1 MTTSRDLQ
9 RDSLL
14 SRALRVMNLR
24 SEEAGRTFWMFLSY
38 AATSVGVLWLEATA
52 SALFLEEY
60 SADNLPLIYLSSTVL
75 SIFLGFLYGLVQA
88 IIPLRWVIVLVSV
101 MMALPVLAFQQ
112 GLILPA
118 GVMIGGF
125 TAFRVVV
132 LCMRLWLQVVYVL
145 NDTNTTITANQLFN
159 VRELRRTYPL
169 ISSGVLVADA
179 ASGFLL
185 PLVSSRFGLS
195 GVTMI
200 AFSMMMLG
208 SLILLYITRKQSRF
222 FDTTL
227 RRRESPNLESGRVL
241 QGQTM
246 NYRWM
251 LLLFFVLAEAIFL
264 LLDFQFSKELE
275 LMGPVAFL
283 NRLGQTQNQ
292 SERIASFLGIFQGV
306 LGIFELLVQW
316 FASRWVIEKL
326 GVFGTTGIL
335 PTLMITVG
343 GLVAMLSAVPSLFP
357 TFAMSVENIS
367 SGAMI
372 FWSIVLLKFLYELFH
387 FTLLASVGPVLFQPV
402 PQKLRNIVQTSVRG
416 NAEPIANGITGVL
429 LLGLIVFGWQKILGN
444 YWRGAIF
451 MILVVLAGVWLGVIH
466 MLRRQYSEILILSAR
481 QDLLAGQTTSDSA
494 LRELKRAA
502 VSALSQPGMEE
513 SQMGCVELLL
523 QVDPKSALDVLVP
536 MLQQLP
542 EIAKCRILD
551 VMQHKPNAEYAIAVS
566 RLITPQQPSPVV
578 AAALRYIYYAD
589 RNENRDR
596 DPDADRNSDP
606 DQSRGRGRSVQQLL
620 DYLNPHAPAMVRA
633 TASVLLLEFGN
644 QDQRANATNLLRL
657 MLTNH
662 SRDERQAS
670 CAAIRNLKYLQALQ
684 LYILEIV
691 KKETDLDVRCAVLDV
706 VAATHFEKCYPALV
720 EGLRQPETRGAAI
733 KAFLLLG
740 DEALP
745 LLQPLAQNWRESD
758 AVRTAAWNIIGQV
771 GSPESIEFLLQQ
783 LPIRWSND
791 RTNILRALVKI
802 QNIDGND
809 SIADA
814 LGRAEIE
821 ALLEQDLMLI
831 GQVTAAILDIMGR
844 VKSRDLEEMLYRS
857 LQGIQSDAIDRI
869 FLLMQFLYE
878 SETIQAAAYSLK
890 SGFTDDMAQGL
901 EILDTNV
908 DIPQKR
914 ALLVILENSMSL
926 VNKVSQ
932 VPSIKKQT
940 RRSKKNAKLAIVSQ
954 TKVPKAIQWQLS
966 RREKIGLERQLQSL
980 SSSLNYQPLEPLDRI
995 KQLLDLRHFLSD
1007 WVAACCFHL
1016 VRSEGWTLERDQ
1028 ILSGLR
1034 GGSSLLRES
1043 AMLYLYNAQQRGQT
1057 KTAFLRVLPR
1067 MKNDA
1072 DPLLRRQIQI
1082 WMEEYQIRGEEVASI
1097 RPAPEDEI
1105 GYIPKTEIFGY
1116 RPLK

>member
-9 RDSLL
+9 RDNLL

-24 SEEAGRTFWMFLSY
+24 SEESGRTFWMFLSY

-52 SALFLEEY
+52 SALFLEQY
-60 SADNLPLIYLSSTVL
+60 SADKLPLIYLSSTVL
-75 SIFLGFLYGLVQA
+75 SIFLGFLYGLVQS

-112 GLILPA
+112 GLLLPA
-118 GVMIGGF
+118 GATIGGF
-125 TAFRVVV
+125 VAFKTVV

-179 ASGFLL
+179 VSGFLL
-185 PLVSSRFGLS
+185 PLVSDRFGLS
-195 GVTMI
+195 GVTMT

-208 SLILLYITRKQSRF
+208 SMILFYITRKQSRF

-227 RRRESPNLESGRVL
+227 RRRESANQELGQVL
-241 QGQTM
+241 QGQAM

-251 LLLFFVLAEAIFL
+251 LLLFFVLAEMIFL

-275 LMGPVAFL
+275 SMGPMTFL
-283 NRLGQTQNQ
+283 NRLGQPQNQ

-306 LGIFELLVQW
+306 LGIFELIVQW

-335 PTLMITVG
+335 PTLMVTVG
-343 GLVAMLSAVPSLFP
+343 GLVAMISTVPSLFP
-357 TFAMSVENIS
+357 AFAMKVQSIS

-387 FTLLASVGPVLFQPV
+387 FTFLASVGPVLFQPV
-402 PQKLRNIVQTSVRG
+402 PQRLRNIVQTSVRG
-416 NAEPIANGITGVL
+416 NAEPIANGITGIL
-429 LLGLIVFGWQKILGN
+429 LLGLISFGWQQTLGS

-451 MILVVLAGVWLGVIH
+451 MILVVLAGVWLGVIYA
-466 MLRRQYSEILILSAR
+466 LRRQYAEILILSAR
-481 QDLLAGQTTSDSA
+481 QDLLAGRTTSESA

-502 VSALSQPGMEE
+502 ISALSQPGMEE

-523 QVDPKSALDVLVP
+523 QVDPQSALDILVP
-536 MLQQLP
+536 MLQRLP
-542 EIAKCRILD
+542 EVAKCRILG
-551 VMQHKPNAEYAIAVS
+551 VMQHEPDSKYAIAVS
-566 RLITPQQPSPVV
+566 RLIAPQQPDPVV
-578 AAALRYIYYAD
+578 AAALRYIYHAD
-589 RNENRDR
+589 LGRN
-596 DPDADRNSDP
+596 
-606 DQSRGRGRSVQQLL
+606 VQQLL
-620 DYLNPHAPAMVRA
+620 DYLSPQAPAMVRA
-633 TASVLLLEFGN
+633 TASVLLLEFGDR
-644 QDQRANATNLLRL
+644 DQRAKATNLLRL

-662 SRDERQAS
+662 SQDERQAS

-691 KKETDLDVRCAVLDV
+691 KQETDLDVRCAVLDV
-706 VAATHFEKCYPALV
+706 VAATHFEKCYPSLV
-720 EGLRQPETRGAAI
+720 EGLRQPETRSAAI
-733 KAFLLLG
+733 KAFIILK

-745 LLQPLAQNWRESD
+745 WLQPLAQNWRESE
-758 AVRTAAWNIIGQV
+758 AVRTAAWDIIGQV
-771 GSPESIEFLLQQ
+771 GSPESIDFLLQQ

-802 QNIDGND
+802 QNTNGTDT
-809 SIADA
+809 IADA

-821 ALLEQDLMLI
+821 TLLEQDLMLI

-857 LQGIQSDAIDRI
+857 LRGVQSDAIDRI

-878 SETIQAAAYSLK
+878 SEAIQAAAYSLK
-890 SGFTDDMAQGL
+890 SGFSDDMAQGL
-901 EILDTNV
+901 EILDTKV

-914 ALLVILENSMSL
+914 ALLVILENSMAL
-926 VNKVSQ
+926 GNKVSEA
-932 VPSIKKQT
+932 PSRKKQG
-940 RRSKKNAKLAIVSQ
+940 RRSKKNAKLAVLAQ
-954 TKVPKAIQWQLS
+954 TKVAQWRLS
-966 RREKIGLERQLQSL
+966 RQEQIGLELQLQSL

-995 KQLLDLRHFLSD
+995 KQVLDLRHFLSD

-1016 VRSEGWTLERDQ
+1016 VRSEGWTLEREQ
-1028 ILSGLR
+1028 VLSGLR

-1043 AMLYLYNAQQRGQT
+1043 AMLYLHNAQQRGQM
-1057 KTAFLRVLPR
+1057 KGAFLKVLPR
-1067 MKNDA
+1067 MRNDT

-1082 WMEEYQIRGEEVASI
+1082 WMKEYQIRSEGVAPI
-1097 RPAPEDEI
+1097 RPAPEDEV
-1105 GYIPKTEIFGY
+1105 GDIPQTEIFGY
-1116 RPLK
+1116 RPLNSLK

>member
-1 MTTSRDLQ
+1 MTTSQDFQ

-52 SALFLEEY
+52 SALFLEQY
-60 SADNLPLIYLSSTVL
+60 SADKLPLIYLSSTVL

-101 MMALPVLAFQQ
+101 MMALPVLVFQQ

-118 GVMIGGF
+118 GATIGGF
-125 TAFRVVV
+125 AAFKAVV

-179 ASGFLL
+179 VSGFLL
-185 PLVSSRFGLS
+185 PLVSDRFGLS

-208 SLILLYITRKQSRF
+208 SVILLYITRKQSRF
-222 FDTTL
+222 FDTAL
-227 RRRESPNLESGRVL
+227 RRRESANLESGRVL
-241 QGQTM
+241 QGQAM

-251 LLLFFVLAEAIFL
+251 LLLFFVLAEMIFL

-275 LMGPVAFL
+275 LMGPMAFL
-283 NRLGQTQNQ
+283 NRLAQPQNQ

-306 LGIFELLVQW
+306 LGIFELIVQW

-335 PTLMITVG
+335 PILMVAVG
-343 GLVAMLSAVPSLFP
+343 GLVAMLSTVPSLFP
-357 TFAMSVENIS
+357 SFAMKVESIS

-402 PQKLRNIVQTSVRG
+402 PQKLRNRVQTSVRG
-416 NAEPIANGITGVL
+416 NAEPIANGITGIL
-429 LLGLIVFGWQKILGN
+429 LLGLIAFGWQEILGN

-451 MILVVLAGVWLGVIH
+451 MILVVLAGVWLGVIYT
-466 MLRRQYSEILILSAR
+466 LRRQYSEILILSAR
-481 QDLLAGQTTSDSA
+481 QDLLAGRTTSESA

-502 VSALSQPGMEE
+502 ISALSQPGMEE

-523 QVDPKSALDVLVP
+523 QVDPKSALDILVP

-542 EIAKCRILD
+542 EIAKCRILG
-551 VMQHKPNAEYAIAVS
+551 VMQHDPNAEYAIAVS
-566 RLITPQQPSPVV
+566 RLITPQQPGPVV
-578 AAALRYIYYAD
+578 AAALRYIYHAD
-589 RNENRDR
+589 
-596 DPDADRNSDP
+596 S
-606 DQSRGRGRSVQQLL
+606 GRSVQQLL
-620 DYLNPHAPAMVRA
+620 DYLSPHAPAMVRA
-633 TASVLLLEFGN
+633 TASVLLLEFGDR
-644 QDQRANATNLLRL
+644 DQRAKATNLLRL

-662 SRDERQAS
+662 SQDERQAS

-684 LYILEIV
+684 LYILAIV
-691 KKETDLDVRCAVLDV
+691 KRETDLDVRCAVLDV

-733 KAFLLLG
+733 KAFLLLK

-771 GSPESIEFLLQQ
+771 GSPESIDFLLQQ

-802 QNIDGND
+802 QNTNGTD

-821 ALLEQDLMLI
+821 ALVEQDLMLI
-831 GQVTAAILDIMGR
+831 GQVTAAILDITGR

-857 LQGIQSDAIDRI
+857 LQGVQSDAIDRI

-901 EILDTNV
+901 EILDTKV

-926 VNKVSQ
+926 GNKVSQ
-932 VPSIKKQT
+932 APSIKKQT
-940 RRSKKNAKLAIVSQ
+940 RRSKKNAKLAILSQ
-954 TKVPKAIQWQLS
+954 TKVPKAIQWRLS
-966 RREKIGLERQLQSL
+966 RREKIGLELQLQSL

-1016 VRSEGWTLERDQ
+1016 VRSEGWTLEREQ

-1043 AMLYLYNAQQRGQT
+1043 AMLYLYNAQQRSQT
-1057 KTAFLRVLPR
+1057 KSAFLKVLPR
-1067 MKNDA
+1067 MQNDA

>member
-1 MTTSRDLQ
+1 MTTSPDLE

-24 SEEAGRTFWMFLSY
+24 SEESGRTFWMFLSY

-52 SALFLEEY
+52 SALFLEQY
-60 SADNLPLIYLSSTVL
+60 SADNLPFIYLSSTVL
-75 SIFLGFLYGLVQA
+75 SIFLGFLYGLVQS

-112 GLILPA
+112 GLMLPA
-118 GVMIGGF
+118 GVTIVGF
-125 TAFRVVV
+125 SAFRVVV

-195 GVTMI
+195 GVTMA

-208 SLILLYITRKQSRF
+208 SVILLYITRKQSRF

-227 RRRESPNLESGRVL
+227 RRRESANLESGRAL
-241 QGQTM
+241 QGQAM

-251 LLLFFVLAEAIFL
+251 LLLFFVLAEMVFL

-292 SERIASFLGIFQGV
+292 GERIASFLGIFQGV
-306 LGIFELLVQW
+306 LGIFELVVQW

-335 PTLMITVG
+335 PTLMAAVG
-343 GLVAMLSAVPSLFP
+343 GLVAMLSTVPSLFP
-357 TFAMSVENIS
+357 AFAVKVESIG
-367 SGAMI
+367 SGATI
-372 FWSIVLLKFLYELFH
+372 FWAIVLLKFLYELFH

-416 NAEPIANGITGVL
+416 YAEPIANGIIGIL
-429 LLGLIVFGWQKILGN
+429 LLGLISFGWQQTLGN
-444 YWRGAIF
+444 YWRGTIF
-451 MILVVLAGVWLGVIH
+451 MILVLLAGIWLGVIYT
-466 MLRRQYSEILILSAR
+466 LRRQYSEILILSAR
-481 QDLLAGQTTSDSA
+481 QDLVAGRTTSDSA

-502 VSALSQPGMEE
+502 ISALSQPGMEE

-523 QVDPKSALDVLVP
+523 QVDPQSALDILVP
-536 MLQQLP
+536 MLQRLP
-542 EIAKCRILD
+542 EVAKCRILG
-551 VMQHKPNAEYAIAVS
+551 VMQHEPNAEYAIAVS
-566 RLITPQQPSPVV
+566 RLITSQQPGPVV

-589 RNENRDR
+589 PDR
-596 DPDADRNSDP
+596 SL
-606 DQSRGRGRSVQQLL
+606 QQLL
-620 DYLNPHAPAMVRA
+620 DYLNPQAPVMVRA

-644 QDQRANATNLLRL
+644 RDQRAKATNLLRL

-662 SRDERQAS
+662 SQGERQAS

-691 KKETDLDVRCAVLDV
+691 NQETDLDVRCAVLDV

-720 EGLRQPETRGAAI
+720 DGLRQPETRSAAI
-733 KAFLLLG
+733 KAFIILK

-745 LLQPLAQNWRESD
+745 LLQPLAQNWRESE

-771 GSPESIEFLLQQ
+771 GSSESIDFLLQQ
-783 LPIRWSND
+783 LPIRWNND

-802 QNIDGND
+802 QNTNGTDT
-809 SIADA
+809 IADS

-831 GQVTAAILDIMGR
+831 GQVTAAILDIMGQ

-857 LQGIQSDAIDRI
+857 LQGVQNDAIDRI

-878 SETIQAAAYSLK
+878 SEAIQAAAYSLK
-890 SGFTDDMAQGL
+890 SGFSDDMAQGL
-901 EILDTNV
+901 EILDTKV

-914 ALLVILENSMSL
+914 ALLVILENSMA
-926 VNKVSQ
+926 VHNKVLE
-932 VPSIKKQT
+932 VPSSQKQS
-940 RRSKKNAKLAIVSQ
+940 RRSKKNAKLAGLPQ
-954 TKVPKAIQWQLS
+954 TKAARWRLS
-966 RREKIGLERQLQSL
+966 RQEQIGLELQLQSL
-980 SSSLNYQPLEPLDRI
+980 SSSLDYQPLEPFDRI
-995 KQLLDLRHFLSD
+995 KQVLDLRHFLSD
-1007 WVAACCFHL
+1007 WVVACCFHL
-1016 VRSEGWTLERDQ
+1016 VRSEGWVLDREQ
-1028 ILSGLR
+1028 VLSGLR
-1034 GGSSLLRES
+1034 GGSSLLREA
-1043 AMLYLYNAQQRGQT
+1043 AMLYLYNAEQRGQM
-1057 KTAFLRVLPR
+1057 KGAFFKVLPR
-1067 MKNDA
+1067 MQNDT
-1072 DPLLRRQIQI
+1072 DPLLRRQIRV
-1082 WMEEYQIRGEEVASI
+1082 WMKQYQIRASGVEPI
-1097 RPAPEDEI
+1097 RPAPEDEV
-1105 GYIPKTEIFGY
+1105 GDIPQTEIFGY

>member
-1 MTTSRDLQ
+1 MTTSQDFQ

-52 SALFLEEY
+52 SALFLEQY
-60 SADNLPLIYLSSTVL
+60 SADKLPLIYLSSTVL

-101 MMALPVLAFQQ
+101 MMALPVLVFQQ

-118 GVMIGGF
+118 GATIGGF
-125 TAFRVVV
+125 AAFKAVV

-179 ASGFLL
+179 VSGFLL
-185 PLVSSRFGLS
+185 PLVSDRFGLS

-208 SLILLYITRKQSRF
+208 SVILLYITRKQSRF
-222 FDTTL
+222 FDTAL
-227 RRRESPNLESGRVL
+227 RRRESANLESGRVL
-241 QGQTM
+241 QGQAM

-251 LLLFFVLAEAIFL
+251 LLLFFVLAEMIFL

-275 LMGPVAFL
+275 LMGPMAFL
-283 NRLGQTQNQ
+283 NRLAQPQNQ

-306 LGIFELLVQW
+306 LGIFELIVQW

-335 PTLMITVG
+335 PILMVAVG
-343 GLVAMLSAVPSLFP
+343 GLVAMLSTVPSLFP
-357 TFAMSVENIS
+357 SFAMKVESIS

-402 PQKLRNIVQTSVRG
+402 PQKLRNRVQTSVRG
-416 NAEPIANGITGVL
+416 NAEPIANGITGIL
-429 LLGLIVFGWQKILGN
+429 LLGLIAFGWQEILGN

-451 MILVVLAGVWLGVIH
+451 MILVVLAGVWLGVIYT
-466 MLRRQYSEILILSAR
+466 LRRQYSEILILSAR
-481 QDLLAGQTTSDSA
+481 QDLLAGRTTSESA

-502 VSALSQPGMEE
+502 ISALSQPGMEE

-523 QVDPKSALDVLVP
+523 QVDPKSALDILVP

-542 EIAKCRILD
+542 EIAKCRILG
-551 VMQHKPNAEYAIAVS
+551 VMQHDPNAEYAIAVS
-566 RLITPQQPSPVV
+566 RLITPQQPGPVV
-578 AAALRYIYYAD
+578 AAALRYIYHAD
-589 RNENRDR
+589 
-596 DPDADRNSDP
+596 S
-606 DQSRGRGRSVQQLL
+606 GRSVQQLL
-620 DYLNPHAPAMVRA
+620 DYLSPHAPAMVRA
-633 TASVLLLEFGN
+633 TASVLLLEFGDR
-644 QDQRANATNLLRL
+644 DQRAKATNLLRL

-662 SRDERQAS
+662 SQDERQAS

-684 LYILEIV
+684 LYILAIV
-691 KKETDLDVRCAVLDV
+691 KRETDLDVRCAVLDV

-733 KAFLLLG
+733 KAFLLLK

-771 GSPESIEFLLQQ
+771 GSPESIDFLLQQ

-802 QNIDGND
+802 QNTNGTD

-821 ALLEQDLMLI
+821 ALVEQDLMLI
-831 GQVTAAILDIMGR
+831 GQVTAAILDITGR

-857 LQGIQSDAIDRI
+857 LQGVQSDAIDRI

-901 EILDTNV
+901 EILDTKV

-932 VPSIKKQT
+932 APSIKKQT
-940 RRSKKNAKLAIVSQ
+940 RRSKKNAKLAILSQ
-954 TKVPKAIQWQLS
+954 TKVPKAIQWRLS
-966 RREKIGLERQLQSL
+966 RREKIGLELQLQSL

-1016 VRSEGWTLERDQ
+1016 VRSEGWTLEREQ

-1043 AMLYLYNAQQRGQT
+1043 AMLYLYNAQQRSQT
-1057 KTAFLRVLPR
+1057 KSAFLKVLPR
-1067 MKNDA
+1067 MQNDA

>member
-1 MTTSRDLQ
+1 MITSPDLQ

-52 SALFLEEY
+52 SALFLEQY
-60 SADNLPLIYLSSTVL
+60 SADKLPLIYLSSTIL

-118 GVMIGGF
+118 GAMIGGF
-125 TAFRVVV
+125 GAFKAVV

-185 PLVSSRFGLS
+185 PLVSGRFGLS
-195 GVTMI
+195 GVTMV

-208 SLILLYITRKQSRF
+208 SVILLYITRKQSRF

-227 RRRESPNLESGRVL
+227 RRRESANLESGRVL
-241 QGQTM
+241 QGQAM

-251 LLLFFVLAEAIFL
+251 LLLFFVLAEMIFL

-275 LMGPVAFL
+275 SMGAVTFL
-283 NRLGQTQNQ
+283 HQLGQAQNQ

-306 LGIFELLVQW
+306 LGIFELIVQW

-335 PTLMITVG
+335 PTLMVTVG
-343 GLVAMLSAVPSLFP
+343 GLVAMLSTVPSLFP
-357 TFAMSVENIS
+357 VFAMKVESIS

-387 FTLLASVGPVLFQPV
+387 FTLLASIGPVLFQPV

-416 NAEPIANGITGVL
+416 NAEPIANGITGIL
-429 LLGLIVFGWQKILGN
+429 LLGLIAFGWQEILGS

-451 MILVVLAGVWLGVIH
+451 MILVLLAGVWIGVIYA
-466 MLRRQYSEILILSAR
+466 LRRQYSEILILSAR
-481 QDLLAGQTTSDSA
+481 QDLLSGRTTSESA

-502 VSALSQPGMEE
+502 ISALSQPGMEE

-542 EIAKCRILD
+542 EVAKCRILG
-551 VMQHKPNAEYAIAVS
+551 VMQHEPNREYAIAVS
-566 RLITPQQPSPVV
+566 RLITPQQPGPVV

-589 RNENRDR
+589 RE
-596 DPDADRNSDP
+596 
-606 DQSRGRGRSVQQLL
+606 QGRSVQQLL
-620 DYLNPHAPAMVRA
+620 DYLSPHAPAMVRA

-644 QDQRANATNLLRL
+644 RDQRAKATNLLRL

-662 SRDERQAS
+662 SQDERQAS

-691 KKETDLDVRCAVLDV
+691 KRETDLEVRCAVLDV

-733 KAFLLLG
+733 KAFLLLK

-771 GSPESIEFLLQQ
+771 GSSESIDFLLQQ

-802 QNIDGND
+802 QNTNGTD

-821 ALLEQDLMLI
+821 ALVEQDLMLI
-831 GQVTAAILDIMGR
+831 GQVTAAILDITGR

-857 LQGIQSDAIDRI
+857 LQGVQSDAIDRI

-901 EILDTNV
+901 EILDTKV

-926 VNKVSQ
+926 HNKVSQ
-932 VPSIKKQT
+932 APSLKKQT
-940 RRSKKNAKLAIVSQ
+940 RRSKKNAKLPVLSQ
-954 TKVPKAIQWQLS
+954 TKVPKAVQWRLS
-966 RREKIGLERQLQSL
+966 RREKIGLELQLQSL
-980 SSSLNYQPLEPLDRI
+980 SSSLNYQALEPLDRI

-1016 VRSEGWTLERDQ
+1016 VRSEGWTLEREQ

-1043 AMLYLYNAQQRGQT
+1043 AMLYLYNAQQRSET
-1057 KTAFLRVLPR
+1057 KSAFLKVLPR
-1067 MKNDA
+1067 MQNDA

-1097 RPAPEDEI
+1097 RPAPEDEV

>member
-9 RDSLL
+9 RDNLL

-24 SEEAGRTFWMFLSY
+24 SEESGRTFWMFLSY

-52 SALFLEEY
+52 SALFLEQY
-60 SADNLPLIYLSSTVL
+60 SADKLPLIYLSSTVL
-75 SIFLGFLYGLVQA
+75 SIFLGFLYGLVQS

-118 GVMIGGF
+118 GATIGGF
-125 TAFRVVV
+125 VAFKVVV
-132 LCMRLWLQVVYVL
+132 LFMRLWLQVVYVL

-179 ASGFLL
+179 VSGFLL
-185 PLVSSRFGLS
+185 PLVSGRFGLS

-208 SLILLYITRKQSRF
+208 SVILFYITRKQSRF

-227 RRRESPNLESGRVL
+227 RRRESANLESGRVL
-241 QGQTM
+241 QGQAM

-251 LLLFFVLAEAIFL
+251 LLLFFVLAEMIFL

-275 LMGPVAFL
+275 LMGPMTFL
-283 NRLGQTQNQ
+283 NRMGQTQNQ

-306 LGIFELLVQW
+306 LGIFELIVQW

-335 PTLMITVG
+335 PTLMVAVG
-343 GLVAMLSAVPSLFP
+343 GLVAMISTVPSLFP
-357 TFAMSVENIS
+357 AFAMKVESIS

-372 FWSIVLLKFLYELFH
+372 FWSIVVLKFLYELFH

-402 PQKLRNIVQTSVRG
+402 PQRLRNIVQTSVRG
-416 NAEPIANGITGVL
+416 NAEPIANGITGIL
-429 LLGLIVFGWQKILGN
+429 LLGLISFGWQEVLGS

-451 MILVVLAGVWLGVIH
+451 MILVVLASVWLGVIYS
-466 MLRRQYSEILILSAR
+466 LRRQYAEILILSAR
-481 QDLLAGQTTSDSA
+481 QDLLAGRTTSESA

-502 VSALSQPGMEE
+502 ISALSQPGMEE

-523 QVDPKSALDVLVP
+523 QVDPQSALDILVP
-536 MLQQLP
+536 MLQGLP
-542 EIAKCRILD
+542 EVAKCRILG
-551 VMQHKPNAEYAIAVS
+551 VMQHEPNAEYAIAVS
-566 RLITPQQPSPVV
+566 RLITPQQPDLVV
-578 AAALRYIYYAD
+578 AAALRYIYHADPD
-589 RNENRDR
+589 RN
-596 DPDADRNSDP
+596 
-606 DQSRGRGRSVQQLL
+606 VQQLL
-620 DYLNPHAPAMVRA
+620 DYLSPHAPAMVRA

-644 QDQRANATNLLRL
+644 RDQRAKATNLLRL
-657 MLTNH
+657 MLTSH
-662 SRDERQAS
+662 SQNERQAS

-691 KKETDLDVRCAVLDV
+691 KQETDLAVRCAVLDV
-706 VAATHFEKCYPALV
+706 VAATHFEKCYPSLV
-720 EGLRQPETRGAAI
+720 EGLRQPETRSAAI
-733 KAFLLLG
+733 QAFILLK

-745 LLQPLAQNWRESD
+745 LLQPLAQNWREGE

-771 GSPESIEFLLQQ
+771 GSPESIDFLLQQ

-802 QNIDGND
+802 QNINGTD

-857 LQGIQSDAIDRI
+857 LQGVQTDAIDRI

-878 SETIQAAAYSLK
+878 SEAIQAAAYSLK
-890 SGFTDDMAQGL
+890 SGLTDDMAQGL
-901 EILDTNV
+901 EILDTKV

-914 ALLVILENSMSL
+914 ALLVILENSMAL
-926 VNKVSQ
+926 GNKISEA
-932 VPSIKKQT
+932 PSRKKQN
-940 RRSKKNAKLAIVSQ
+940 RRSKKNANLAVLPQ
-954 TKVPKAIQWQLS
+954 TKVPKVAQWRLS
-966 RREKIGLERQLQSL
+966 RQEQIGLEVQLQSL

-995 KQLLDLRHFLSD
+995 K
-1007 WVAACCFHL
+1007 
-1016 VRSEGWTLERDQ
+1016 
-1028 ILSGLR
+1028 
-1034 GGSSLLRES
+1034 
-1043 AMLYLYNAQQRGQT
+1043 
-1057 KTAFLRVLPR
+1057 
-1067 MKNDA
+1067 
-1072 DPLLRRQIQI
+1072 
-1082 WMEEYQIRGEEVASI
+1082 
-1097 RPAPEDEI
+1097 
-1105 GYIPKTEIFGY
+1105 
-1116 RPLK
+1116 

>member
-9 RDSLL
+9 QDNLL
-14 SRALRVMNLR
+14 SWALRIMNLR

-52 SALFLEEY
+52 SALFLAEY

-75 SIFLGFLYGLVQA
+75 SIFLGFLYGLVQS

-112 GLILPA
+112 GLILPV
-118 GVMIGGF
+118 GPTIGGV
-125 TAFRVVV
+125 AALKAVV

-179 ASGFLL
+179 VSGFLL
-185 PLVSSRFGLS
+185 PLVSDRFGLS
-195 GVTMI
+195 GVTMT

-208 SLILLYITRKQSRF
+208 SMILFYITRKQSRF

-227 RRRESPNLESGRVL
+227 HRRESANQESGQVL
-241 QGQTM
+241 QGQAM

-251 LLLFFVLAEAIFL
+251 LLLFFVLAEMIFL

-275 LMGPVAFL
+275 FMGSMAFL
-283 NRLGQTQNQ
+283 NRLAQPQNQ

-306 LGIFELLVQW
+306 LGIFELIVQW

-335 PTLMITVG
+335 PTLMVTVG
-343 GLVAMLSAVPSLFP
+343 GLVAMISTVPSLFP
-357 TFAMSVENIS
+357 AFAMKVESIS

-402 PQKLRNIVQTSVRG
+402 PQRLRNIVQIRVRG
-416 NAEPIANGITGVL
+416 NAEPIANGITGIL
-429 LLGLIVFGWQKILGN
+429 LLGLISFGWQQTLGS

-451 MILVVLAGVWLGVIH
+451 MILVVLAGVWLGVIYA
-466 MLRRQYSEILILSAR
+466 LRRQYAEILILSAR
-481 QDLLAGQTTSDSA
+481 QDLLAGRTTSESA

-502 VSALSQPGMEE
+502 ISALSQPGMEE

-523 QVDPKSALDVLVP
+523 QVDPQSALDILVP
-536 MLQQLP
+536 MLQRLP
-542 EIAKCRILD
+542 EVAKCRILG
-551 VMQHKPNAEYAIAVS
+551 VMQNDPDAKYAIAVS
-566 RLITPQQPSPVV
+566 RLITPQQPDPVV
-578 AAALRYIYYAD
+578 AAALRYIYHAD
-589 RNENRDR
+589 SGRN
-596 DPDADRNSDP
+596 
-606 DQSRGRGRSVQQLL
+606 VQQLL
-620 DYLNPHAPAMVRA
+620 DYLSPQAPAMVRA
-633 TASVLLLEFGN
+633 TASVLLLEFGDR
-644 QDQRANATNLLRL
+644 DQRAKATNLLRL

-662 SRDERQAS
+662 SQYERQAS

-691 KKETDLDVRCAVLDV
+691 KQETDLNVRCAVLDV
-706 VAATHFEKCYPALV
+706 VAATHFEKCYPSLV
-720 EGLRQPETRGAAI
+720 EGLRQPETRGAAT
-733 KAFLLLG
+733 KAFILLK
-740 DEALP
+740 DESLP
-745 LLQPLAQNWRESD
+745 WLQPLAQNWRESE
-758 AVRTAAWNIIGQV
+758 AVRTVAWDIIGQV
-771 GSPESIEFLLQQ
+771 GSPEAIDFLLQQ
-783 LPIRWSND
+783 LPLRWSND

-802 QNIDGND
+802 QNTNGTDT
-809 SIADA
+809 IADA

-831 GQVTAAILDIMGR
+831 GQVTAAILDITGR

-857 LQGIQSDAIDRI
+857 LQGVQSDAVDRI

-878 SETIQAAAYSLK
+878 SEAIQAAAYSLK
-890 SGFTDDMAQGL
+890 SGFSDDIAQGL
-901 EILDTNV
+901 EILDTKV

-914 ALLVILENSMSL
+914 ALLVILENSMAL
-926 VNKVSQ
+926 GNKISEA
-932 VPSIKKQT
+932 PSRKKHS
-940 RRSKKNAKLAIVSQ
+940 RRSKKNAKSAVLVQ
-954 TKVPKAIQWQLS
+954 TKVPKVAQWRLS
-966 RREKIGLERQLQSL
+966 RQEQIGLELQLQSL

-995 KQLLDLRHFLSD
+995 KQVLNLRHFLSD

-1016 VRSEGWTLERDQ
+1016 VRSEGWALEREQ
-1028 ILSGLR
+1028 VLSGLR

-1043 AMLYLYNAQQRGQT
+1043 AMLYLYNAEQRGQM
-1057 KTAFLRVLPR
+1057 KGAFLKVLPR
-1067 MKNDA
+1067 MQNDT

-1082 WMEEYQIRGEEVASI
+1082 WMEEYQIRSEGVAPI
-1097 RPAPEDEI
+1097 RPAPEDEV
-1105 GYIPKTEIFGY
+1105 GDIPQTEIFGY
-1116 RPLK
+1116 RPLNPLN

>member
-1 MTTSRDLQ
+1 MITSRDLQ
-9 RDSLL
+9 RENLL

-52 SALFLEEY
+52 SALFLEQY
-60 SADNLPLIYLSSTVL
+60 SADKLPLIYLSSTIL

-112 GLILPA
+112 GLTLPA
-118 GVMIGGF
+118 GATIGGF
-125 TAFRVVV
+125 VAFKVVV

-185 PLVSSRFGLS
+185 PLVSDRFGLS

-208 SLILLYITRKQSRF
+208 SVILLYITRKQSRF

-227 RRRESPNLESGRVL
+227 RRRESANLESGRVL
-241 QGQTM
+241 QGQAM

-251 LLLFFVLAEAIFL
+251 LLLFFVLAEMIFL

-275 LMGPVAFL
+275 SMGPMAFL
-283 NRLGQTQNQ
+283 HQLGQTQNQ

-306 LGIFELLVQW
+306 LGIFELIVQW

-335 PTLMITVG
+335 PTLMVTVG
-343 GLVAMLSAVPSLFP
+343 GLVAMLSTVPRLFP
-357 TFAMSVENIS
+357 AFAMRVESIS

-429 LLGLIVFGWQKILGN
+429 LLGLIAFGWQEILGS

-451 MILVVLAGVWLGVIH
+451 MILVLLAGVWLGVIYT
-466 MLRRQYSEILILSAR
+466 LRRQYSEILILSAR
-481 QDLLAGQTTSDSA
+481 QDLLAGRTTSESA

-502 VSALSQPGMEE
+502 ISALSQPGMEE

-542 EIAKCRILD
+542 EIAKCRILG
-551 VMQHKPNAEYAIAVS
+551 VMQHEPNPEYAIAVS
-566 RLITPQQPSPVV
+566 RLITPQQPAPVV

-589 RNENRDR
+589 RE
-596 DPDADRNSDP
+596 
-606 DQSRGRGRSVQQLL
+606 RGRSVQQLL
-620 DYLNPHAPAMVRA
+620 DYLSPHAPAMVRA
-633 TASVLLLEFGN
+633 TASVLLLEFGDR
-644 QDQRANATNLLRL
+644 DQRAKATNLLRL

-662 SRDERQAS
+662 SQDERQAS

-691 KKETDLDVRCAVLDV
+691 KRETDLAVRCAVLDV
-706 VAATHFEKCYPALV
+706 VAATHFEKCYPSLV

-733 KAFLLLG
+733 KAFLLLK

-758 AVRTAAWNIIGQV
+758 AVRTAAWSIIGQV
-771 GSPESIEFLLQQ
+771 GSSESIDFLLQQ

-791 RTNILRALVKI
+791 RTNILLALVKI
-802 QNIDGND
+802 QNTNGTDI
-809 SIADA
+809 IADA

-821 ALLEQDLMLI
+821 ALVEQDLMLI
-831 GQVTAAILDIMGR
+831 GQVTAAILDITGR
-844 VKSRDLEEMLYRS
+844 VNSRDLEEMLYRS
-857 LQGIQSDAIDRI
+857 LKGVQSDAIDRI

-878 SETIQAAAYSLK
+878 SETIQAAAFSLK

-926 VNKVSQ
+926 GNKVSQ
-932 VPSIKKQT
+932 APSLKKQT
-940 RRSKKNAKLAIVSQ
+940 RRSKKNAKLAVLSQ
-954 TKVPKAIQWQLS
+954 TQVPKAVQWRLS
-966 RREKIGLERQLQSL
+966 RREKIGLELQLQSL

-995 KQLLDLRHFLSD
+995 KQVLDLRHFLSD

-1016 VRSEGWTLERDQ
+1016 VRSEGWTLEREQ

-1043 AMLYLYNAQQRGQT
+1043 AMLYLYNAQQRSET
-1057 KTAFLRVLPR
+1057 KSAFLKVLPR
-1067 MKNDA
+1067 MQNDA

-1082 WMEEYQIRGEEVASI
+1082 WMEEYQIGGEEVASI
-1097 RPAPEDEI
+1097 RPAPEDEM

>member
-1 MTTSRDLQ
+1 
-9 RDSLL
+9 
-14 SRALRVMNLR
+14 MNLR

-52 SALFLEEY
+52 SALFLEQY
-60 SADNLPLIYLSSTVL
+60 SADKLPLIYLSSTVL
-75 SIFLGFLYGLVQA
+75 SIFLGFLYGLVQT

-118 GVMIGGF
+118 GATIGGF
-125 TAFRVVV
+125 AAFKAVV
-132 LCMRLWLQVVYVL
+132 LCMRLWLQVIYVL

-179 ASGFLL
+179 VSGFLL
-185 PLVSSRFGLS
+185 PLVSGRFGLS

-208 SLILLYITRKQSRF
+208 SVILLYITRQQSRF

-227 RRRESPNLESGRVL
+227 RRRESAVLESGRVL
-241 QGQTM
+241 QGQAM

-251 LLLFFVLAEAIFL
+251 LLLFFVLAEMIFL

-275 LMGPVAFL
+275 SMGPMAFL
-283 NRLGQTQNQ
+283 NRLGQNQNQ
-292 SERIASFLGIFQGV
+292 SERIANFLGIFQGV
-306 LGIFELLVQW
+306 LGIFELIVQW

-335 PTLMITVG
+335 PLLMVSIG
-343 GLVAMLSAVPSLFP
+343 GLVAMLSTVPSLFP
-357 TFAMSVENIS
+357 AFAVRVESIS

-416 NAEPIANGITGVL
+416 NAEPIANGITGIL
-429 LLGLIVFGWQKILGN
+429 LLGLIAFGWQETLGN

-451 MILVVLAGVWLGVIH
+451 MILVVLAGIWLGVIYT
-466 MLRRQYSEILILSAR
+466 LRRQYAEILILSAR
-481 QDLLAGQTTSDSA
+481 QDLLAGQTTSESA

-502 VSALSQPGMEE
+502 ISALSQPGMEE
-513 SQMGCVELLL
+513 AQMGCVELLL
-523 QVDPKSALDVLVP
+523 QVDPKSALDILVP
-536 MLQQLP
+536 MLQRLP
-542 EIAKCRILD
+542 EVAKCRILG

-566 RLITPQQPSPVV
+566 RLITPQQPGPVV
-578 AAALRYIYYAD
+578 AAALRYIYHAD
-589 RNENRDR
+589 QDQDQ
-596 DPDADRNSDP
+596 DPE
-606 DQSRGRGRSVQQLL
+606 GGRSVQQLL
-620 DYLNPHAPAMVRA
+620 DYLSPHAPAMVRA
-633 TASVLLLEFGN
+633 TASVLLLEFGDR
-644 QDQRANATNLLRL
+644 DQRAKATNLLRL

-662 SRDERQAS
+662 SQDERQAS

-691 KKETDLDVRCAVLDV
+691 KKETDLGVRCAVLDV

-733 KAFLLLG
+733 KAFILLK

-745 LLQPLAQNWRESD
+745 LLQPLAKNWRESE

-771 GSPESIEFLLQQ
+771 GSPESIDFLLEQ

-802 QNIDGND
+802 QNTHGTD
-809 SIADA
+809 SIADT
-814 LGRAEIE
+814 LGRSEIE

-831 GQVTAAILDIMGR
+831 GQVTAAILDITGR

-857 LQGIQSDAIDRI
+857 LQGVQTDAIDRI

-890 SGFTDDMAQGL
+890 SGFTEDIAQGL
-901 EILDTNV
+901 EILDTKV

-914 ALLVILENSMSL
+914 ALLIILENNMALS
-926 VNKVSQ
+926 NKVA
-932 VPSIKKQT
+932 VAPSRKKQN
-940 RRSKKNAKLAIVSQ
+940 RLSKKNAKKNAQLSVLSQ
-954 TKVPKAIQWQLS
+954 TKAPRAAQWRLS
-966 RREKIGLERQLQSL
+966 RQEKIGLELQLQSL
-980 SSSLNYQPLEPLDRI
+980 SSSLNYQPLEPLDRV

-1043 AMLYLYNAQQRGQT
+1043 AMLYLYNAQQRNQT
-1057 KTAFLRVLPR
+1057 KSAFLKVLPR
-1067 MKNDA
+1067 MQNDA

-1082 WMEEYQIRGEEVASI
+1082 WMEEYQIRSEKVAPI
-1097 RPAPEDEI
+1097 CPAPEDEV

>member
-1 MTTSRDLQ
+1 MTTSQDLQ

-24 SEEAGRTFWMFLSY
+24 SEEAGRTFWMFMSY
-38 AATSVGVLWLEATA
+38 AATSVGILWLETTA
-52 SALFLEEY
+52 SALFLTEY
-60 SADNLPLIYLSSTVL
+60 GADNLPLIYLSSTVL
-75 SIFLGFLYGLVQA
+75 SIFLGFLYGLVQS
-88 IIPLRWVIVLVSV
+88 IIPMRWVIVLVSV

-112 GLILPA
+112 RLILPREA
-118 GVMIGGF
+118 VIGGF
-125 TAFRVVV
+125 VTYKAVV

-179 ASGFLL
+179 VSGFLL
-185 PLVSSRFGLS
+185 PLVSGRFGLS

-208 SLILLYITRKQSRF
+208 SVILLYITRKQSRF

-227 RRRESPNLESGRVL
+227 RRRESANLESGLVL
-241 QGQTM
+241 QGQAM

-251 LLLFFVLAEAIFL
+251 LLLFFVLAEMIFL
-264 LLDFQFSKELE
+264 LLDFQFSKELAS
-275 LMGPVAFL
+275 MDPMAFL
-283 NRLGQTQNQ
+283 NGLAQPQDQ
-292 SERIASFLGIFQGV
+292 SERIASFLGNFQGV
-306 LGIFELLVQW
+306 LGIFELIVQW

-326 GVFGTTGIL
+326 GIFGTTGIL
-335 PTLMITVG
+335 PTLMVAGG
-343 GLVAMLSAVPSLFP
+343 GLVAMLSTVPSLFP
-357 TFAMSVENIS
+357 AFAMKVGSIS

-372 FWSIVLLKFLYELFH
+372 FWAIVLLKFLYELFH

-402 PQKLRNIVQTSVRG
+402 PQRLRNIVQTSVRS
-416 NAEPIANGITGVL
+416 NAEPIANGITGIL
-429 LLGLIVFGWQKILGN
+429 LLGLIVFGWQEILGN

-451 MILVVLAGVWLGVIH
+451 MILVVLAGVWLGVIYT
-466 MLRRQYSEILILSAR
+466 LRRQYSEILILSAR
-481 QDLLAGQTTSDSA
+481 QDLLAGRTTSDSA

-502 VSALSQPGMEE
+502 ISALSQPGMEE

-523 QVDPKSALDVLVP
+523 QVDPQSALDVLVP

-542 EIAKCRILD
+542 EVAKCRILD
-551 VMQHKPNAEYAIAVS
+551 VMQHEPNAEYAIAVS
-566 RLITPQQPSPVV
+566 RLITPQQPGPVV

-589 RNENRDR
+589 
-596 DPDADRNSDP
+596 PD
-606 DQSRGRGRSVQQLL
+606 RSVKQLL

-633 TASVLLLEFGN
+633 TASVLLLEFGDR
-644 QDQRANATNLLRL
+644 DQRAKATNLLRL

-662 SRDERQAS
+662 SQDERQAS

-691 KKETDLDVRCAVLDV
+691 KRETDLDVRCAVLDV

-720 EGLRQPETRGAAI
+720 DGLRQPETRGAAI
-733 KAFLLLG
+733 KAFILLR

-745 LLQPLAQNWRESD
+745 LLQPLAQNWRESE

-771 GSPESIEFLLQQ
+771 GSPESIDFLLQQ

-802 QNIDGND
+802 QNTNGTD

-814 LGRAEIE
+814 LGRTEIE

-831 GQVTAAILDIMGR
+831 GQVTAAILDIIGR
-844 VKSRDLEEMLYRS
+844 VNSRDLEEMLYRS
-857 LQGIQSDAIDRI
+857 LQGVQDDAIDRI

-890 SGFTDDMAQGL
+890 SGFTEDMAQGL
-901 EILDTNV
+901 EILDTKV

-926 VNKVSQ
+926 VNRVSQ
-932 VPSIKKQT
+932 APSIKKQT
-940 RRSKKNAKLAIVSQ
+940 RRSKKNSKLAILSQ
-954 TKVPKAIQWQLS
+954 TKVPKAIQWRLS
-966 RREKIGLERQLQSL
+966 RREKIGLELQLQSL

-1016 VRSEGWTLERDQ
+1016 VRSEGWTLEREQ

-1043 AMLYLYNAQQRGQT
+1043 AMLYLYNAQQRSQT
-1057 KTAFLRVLPR
+1057 KSVFLRVLPR
-1067 MKNDA
+1067 MQNDS

-1082 WMEEYQIRGEEVASI
+1082 WMEEYQIRAEGVTPI

>member
-9 RDSLL
+9 RDNLL

-24 SEEAGRTFWMFLSY
+24 SEESGRTFWMFLSY

-52 SALFLEEY
+52 SALFLEQY

-75 SIFLGFLYGLVQA
+75 SIFLGFLYGLVQS

-118 GVMIGGF
+118 GATIGGF
-125 TAFRVVV
+125 VAFKTVV

-185 PLVSSRFGLS
+185 PLVSHRFGLS
-195 GVTMI
+195 GVTLT
-200 AFSMMMLG
+200 AFIMMMLG
-208 SLILLYITRKQSRF
+208 SVILFYITRKQSRF

-227 RRRESPNLESGRVL
+227 RRRESASQESQVL
-241 QGQTM
+241 QGQAM

-251 LLLFFVLAEAIFL
+251 LLLFFVLAEMIFL

-275 LMGPVAFL
+275 SMGSMAFL
-283 NRLGQTQNQ
+283 NQLGQNQNQ

-306 LGIFELLVQW
+306 LGIFELGVQW

-335 PTLMITVG
+335 PTLMVAIG
-343 GLVAMLSAVPSLFP
+343 GTVAMISTVPSLFP
-357 TFAMSVENIS
+357 AFAMKVEVLS

-416 NAEPIANGITGVL
+416 NAEPIANGITGIL
-429 LLGLIVFGWQKILGN
+429 LLGLISFGWQQTLGS
-444 YWRGAIF
+444 YWRGSIF
-451 MILVVLAGVWLGVIH
+451 LILVALAGIWLAVIH
-466 MLRRQYSEILILSAR
+466 TLHRQYSEILILSAR
-481 QDLLAGQTTSDSA
+481 QDLVAGRTTSESA
-494 LRELKRAA
+494 LKELKRAA
-502 VSALSQPGMEE
+502 ISALSQPGMEE

-523 QVDPKSALDVLVP
+523 QVDPQSALDVLVP
-536 MLQQLP
+536 MLQRLP
-542 EIAKCRILD
+542 EVAKCRILG
-551 VMQHKPNAEYAIAVS
+551 VMQHEPNAQYAIAVS
-566 RLITPQQPSPVV
+566 RLITPQQPDPVV
-578 AAALRYIYYAD
+578 SAALRYIYHAD
-589 RNENRDR
+589 PGRN
-596 DPDADRNSDP
+596 
-606 DQSRGRGRSVQQLL
+606 VQQLV
-620 DYLNPHAPAMVRA
+620 DYLSPQAPASVRA
-633 TASVLLLEFGN
+633 TASVLLLEFGDR
-644 QDQRANATNLLRL
+644 DQRAKATNLLRL

-662 SRDERQAS
+662 DQGERQAS

-691 KKETDLDVRCAVLDV
+691 KQETDLEVRCAVLDV

-720 EGLRQPETRGAAI
+720 DGLRQPETRRAAI
-733 KAFLLLG
+733 DAFVLLK

-745 LLQPLAQNWRESD
+745 LLQPLAQNWRELE
-758 AVRTAAWNIIGQV
+758 AVRTAAWDIIGQV
-771 GSPESIEFLLQQ
+771 GSPESIDFLLQQ

-791 RTNILRALVKI
+791 RTNILRALVKL
-802 QNIDGND
+802 QNANGTD
-809 SIADA
+809 SIADS

-821 ALLEQDLMLI
+821 DLLEQDLMLI
-831 GQVTAAILDIMGR
+831 GQVTAAILDITGR

-857 LQGIQSDAIDRI
+857 LQGVQSDAIDRI

-878 SETIQAAAYSLK
+878 SEAIQAAAYSLK

-901 EILDTNV
+901 EILDTKV

-914 ALLVILENSMSL
+914 ALLVILENSMEL
-926 VNKVSQ
+926 GNKVSAA
-932 VPSIKKQT
+932 PSRKKQS
-940 RRSKKNAKLAIVSQ
+940 RRSKKNAKLAVLPQ
-954 TKVPKAIQWQLS
+954 AKMPKAAQWRLS
-966 RREKIGLERQLQSL
+966 RQEQIGLELQLQSL
-980 SSSLNYQPLEPLDRI
+980 SSNLNYQPLEPLDRI

-1007 WVAACCFHL
+1007 WVVACCFHL
-1016 VRSEGWTLERDQ
+1016 VRSEGWTLEREQ
-1028 ILSGLR
+1028 VLSGLR

-1057 KTAFLRVLPR
+1057 KSAFLKVLPR
-1067 MKNDA
+1067 MQNDS

-1082 WMEEYQIRGEEVASI
+1082 WMEEYQIRAEGVAPI
-1097 RPAPEDEI
+1097 RPAPEDEV
-1105 GYIPKTEIFGY
+1105 GDIPQTEIFGY